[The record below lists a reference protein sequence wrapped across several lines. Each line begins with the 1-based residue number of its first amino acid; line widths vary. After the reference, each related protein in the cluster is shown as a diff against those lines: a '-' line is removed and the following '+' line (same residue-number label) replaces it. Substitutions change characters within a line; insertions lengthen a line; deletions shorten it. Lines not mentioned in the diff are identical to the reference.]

1 MQRILTWLLLLA
13 AWSSLDRA
21 ALAQSTP
28 QTLPDPLTLEAALA
42 YAADHYPALRG
53 AIEQTHAADAGVRV
67 ARTAYL
73 PRLEALWQS
82 NRATA
87 NNVFGQILPQSV
99 IPSLTGPV
107 LSSTS
112 SASVWGSAT
121 GTLLS
126 WEPIDFGLRSAG
138 VASAEAGVER
148 ARATEA
154 LTRLEVE
161 AAVATAYLDAV
172 AAQRAVIAARADLTR
187 RDQLTRAVHALV
199 DNQLRP
205 GAEAS
210 RTDAERVAAQ
220 TRLIQAQ
227 QAATVAEAVLARVL
241 GAALSPIQIEAR
253 GIIDRLPPSAMSTA
267 DAAEHPLVR
276 LRSAAVEE
284 GRAQQTVLA
293 HSGLPRLFVQSSLFA
308 RGSGASPNGTL
319 DGGAGGLAL
328 DRVNWAAGVQL
339 QIPNLFDFASIH
351 AKKAA
356 AMSTTLADT
365 ARYDE
370 AMLTVESQRR
380 ISEAGV
386 RAAQDIAAN
395 TPLQLASA
403 QQTETQARARYDAGL
418 AGIVEIAD
426 AQNLLAQAELLNE
439 IARLDAWRATLAAA
453 VARGRI
459 DLFLDALR
467 HPAGGQ

>member
-1 MQRILTWLLLLA
+1 MQRILTWLLLLV
-13 AWSSLDRA
+13 AWGAQDRT
-21 ALAQSTP
+21 ALAQTAAP
-28 QTLPDPLTLEAALA
+28 TLPDPLTLEAALA
-42 YAADHYPALRG
+42 YAADHYPALRA
-53 AIEQTHAADAGVRV
+53 AIEETHAADAGVRV

-82 NRATA
+82 NRGTT

-99 IPSLTGPV
+99 IPSLSGPV
-107 LSSTS
+107 LSSAS

-148 ARATEA
+148 ARAMEA

-172 AAQRAVIAARADLTR
+172 AAQRAVIAARADFTR
-187 RDQLTRAVHALV
+187 RDQLTRAVHTLV

-210 RTDAERVAAQ
+210 RADAERVAAQ
-220 TRLIQAQ
+220 TRLIQTQ
-227 QAATVAEAVLARVL
+227 QGSTVAEAVLARVL
-241 GAALSPIQIEAR
+241 GAASNPIQIEAR
-253 GIIDRLPPSAMSTA
+253 GIIDRLPSAAMPTA
-267 DAAEHPLVR
+267 DAAEHPLAR

-293 HSGLPRLFVQSSLFA
+293 RSGLPRLFVQSSVFA
-308 RGSGASPNGTL
+308 RGSGASPTGTF

-380 ISEAGV
+380 IAEAGV

-403 QQTETQARARYDAGL
+403 QQTEAQARARYDAGL

-439 IARLDAWRATLAAA
+439 LARLDAWRATLAAA

-459 DLFLDALR
+459 DLFVDALR
-467 HPAGGQ
+467 RPAGGQ

>member
-1 MQRILTWLLLLA
+1 MHRILTSLLLLA
-13 AWSSLDRA
+13 AWGAQDLSA
-21 ALAQSTP
+21 QAQTTAQSP
-28 QTLPDPLTLEAALA
+28 PDPLTLEAALA
-42 YAADHYPALRG
+42 YAADHYPTVRA
-53 AIEQTHAADAGVRV
+53 AVEQLHAADAGVRV

-82 NRATA
+82 NRATT
-87 NNVFGQILPQSV
+87 NNVFGQVLPQSV

-107 LSSTS
+107 LPSSS

-126 WEPIDFGLRSAG
+126 WEPIDFGLRSAS

-154 LTRLEVE
+154 LTRLDVE
-161 AAVATAYLDAV
+161 TAVASAYLNAV
-172 AAQRAVIAARADLTR
+172 SAQRAVVAARADVAR
-187 RDQLTRAVHALV
+187 RDQLSRAVHTLV

-210 RTDAERVAAQ
+210 RVDAERAAAQ

-227 QAATVAEAVLARVL
+227 QGAAVAEAVLARVL
-241 GAALSPIQIEAR
+241 GSSSSPIHVEAR
-253 GIIDRLPPSAMSTA
+253 AIIERLPASDLPSA
-267 DAAEHPLVR
+267 DAADHPLAR

-284 GRAQQTVLA
+284 GRTQQAVLA
-293 HSGLPRLFVQSSLFA
+293 RSGLPRLFVQSSLFA
-308 RGSGASPNGTL
+308 RGSGASPGGTL
-319 DGGAGGLAL
+319 DGGVGGLAL

-339 QIPNLFDFASIH
+339 QIPNVFDFAAIH
-351 AKKAA
+351 ARKAA
-356 AMSTTLADT
+356 ALSITLADT

-370 AMLTVESQRR
+370 AMLTVDSDRR
-380 ISEAGV
+380 IAEAAI

-403 QQTETQARARYDAGL
+403 QQSETQARARYDAGL
-418 AGIVEIAD
+418 ASIVEIAD
-426 AQNLLAQAELLNE
+426 AQNLLAQAELQNE
-439 IARLDAWRATLAAA
+439 IARLDAWRALLAAA

-459 DLFLDALR
+459 DLFVDALR
-467 HPAGGQ
+467 RSAGGQ